1 MAFTTADGST
11 GIFING
17 YPSGNRNDG
26 GGLSRGGTIASS
38 RFDSLVLRTDTP
50 VTVVS
55 GINNTASAP
64 AGTWNN
70 GAANTIMRVTSLIAG
85 IPSTTMTSAAS
96 KAGTRDSIL
105 QAAVIKVRLYKT
117 GIKAGN
123 WNEFTGKWSS
133 DPAVAYSGGWNN
145 ASSVDNAATLKA
157 SGTDIAANPTQADP
171 GRLTFSVGSGN
182 VPSTQ
187 SYATRYLW

>member
-11 GIFING
+11 GVFVNG

-38 RFDSLVLRTDTP
+38 RFDSLVLKTDTP

-55 GINNTASAP
+55 GINNKPSSV
-64 AGTWNN
+64 GTWNN
-70 GAANTIMRVTSLIAG
+70 GASNTIMRVTSLIAG
-85 IPSTTMTSAAS
+85 IPSTSMTSASS
-96 KAGTRDSIL
+96 KASSRDSIL

-133 DPAVAYSGGWNN
+133 DPAVVYSGGWNN

-157 SGTDIAANPTQADP
+157 SGTDVAANPTQSDP